1 MKTIG
6 FPFRFDG
13 FGKVSTTSDMSR
25 VWADR
30 VRAVVSTYPGE
41 RLMRP
46 DYGTAVPDD
55 LFSAVYSS
63 PEFIDAQVANAFA
76 TWLAEVTLVGVNY
89 VDAGLSEVSLQIEY
103 VVPTLES
110 NSDSV
115 QTITI

>member
-1 MKTIG
+1 MKTIS

-13 FGKVSTTSDMSR
+13 YGKVATTSDMSR

-30 VRAVVSTYPGE
+30 VRSVVSTYPGE

-46 DYGTAVPDD
+46 DYGTAIPDD

-63 PEFIDAQVANAFA
+63 PEFIDAQVANSFA
-76 TWLAEVTLVGVNY
+76 AWLAEVNLVGVNY
-89 VDAGLSEVSLQIEY
+89 MNAGLSEVSLQIEY
-103 VVPTLES
+103 VTPNLEP
-110 NSDSV
+110 NSDTM